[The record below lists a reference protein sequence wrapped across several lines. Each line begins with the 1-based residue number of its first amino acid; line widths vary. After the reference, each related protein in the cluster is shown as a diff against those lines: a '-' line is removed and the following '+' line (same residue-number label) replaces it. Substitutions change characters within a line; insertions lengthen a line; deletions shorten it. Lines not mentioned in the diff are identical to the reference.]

1 MKWLLLSI
9 FSVCGIFSL
18 AAEVAK
24 AKPTLF
30 IIGDSTVR
38 NSTPGQVGWGD
49 PMKALF
55 DAEKIH
61 VENHAIGGRSSRTF
75 LTEGR
80 WQIIL
85 DRLKPGDF
93 VLMQFGHNDGGP
105 FETGRARASI
115 KGIGTET
122 KDFVLEATGKTET
135 VMSFGAYMRKY
146 IEEAKAK
153 GATPIVVS
161 LIPRNIWENGKMMRN
176 DKDYALWAGEV
187 AAQTGAGYVNFNE
200 VLATEYEKMGQEK
213 SKENYSVGDHTHTGE
228 TGACF
233 HARILARELR
243 ALSSV
248 KLADFLLSSVR

>member
-1 MKWLLLSI
+1 MKLIILTL
-9 FSVCGIFSL
+9 FSL
-18 AAEVAK
+18 CGMLSLYAKEEVV
-24 AKPTLF
+24 KPTLF

-38 NSTPGQVGWGD
+38 NNTAGQAGWGD
-49 PMKALF
+49 PMRALF
-55 DAEKIH
+55 DAEKIQ

-105 FETGRARASI
+105 FDTGRARASI
-115 KGIGTET
+115 KGIGPET
-122 KDFVLEATGKTET
+122 KDFVIEATGKTET
-135 VMSFGAYMRKY
+135 VMSFGGYMRKY
-146 IEEAKAK
+146 VEEAKAK

-176 DKDYALWAGEV
+176 DKDYALWAAEV
-187 AAQTGAGYVNFNE
+187 AAQTGVGYVNFNE
-200 VLATEYEKMGQEK
+200 LLATEYEKMGQEK
-213 SKENYSVGDHTHTGE
+213 SKEYYSVSDHTHTGE
-228 TGACF
+228 TGASF

-243 ALSSV
+243 TLSSV
-248 KLADFLLSSVR
+248 KLADFLLTSVR